1 MPGLVQ
7 KVFTLIGLL
16 KYGILLSLL
25 LIYLPLTALEKVPFT
40 TNYRVPGHDITGN
53 MFVELPAFGVFIA
66 TIFLLAVAWSVMFTE
81 GLIVNG
87 SENRFDKS
95 KAAYRKLQTIQAQS
109 PQDKHIPHWADLF
122 FAIPVTGWQFV
133 WFTVLLAGPSFVVIV
148 WRADSPIVAIFIAF
162 LAFVIDYV
170 GFILLCTPAALLDP
184 GDPPLRGFPLAES
197 IWSWFGFPLGGKPS
211 ADEKAA
217 MEAARWAHR
226 LFSWVVKKLR
236 LSYLIDPKTG
246 LAYPA
251 HFLSTVMVVVLTAL
265 WIGFDWVAYPGRFGI
280 ESAPVV
286 YVYAS
291 LLLFVW
297 LFAALNFHLGR
308 LHISSIVVLLI
319 FVIIGYSIFSVD
331 HEYGVTREQSKIDLP
346 SPVDAAKKSGP
357 NLVVV
362 ASAGG
367 GIWAAGWTTLALEKL
382 IGQRSQLAREIRL
395 LSTVSGGS
403 VGAAYFVQGL
413 LNDEKYRNK
422 GELSPDTLHQIRIK
436 ATSSS
441 LEATAYGVAF
451 RDFPR
456 LVTGG
461 IYHPTLDRG
470 YLLER
475 EWARIAAG
483 TVQEEGVKKGAK
495 EDGECWAD
503 LKKCSFLHLGE
514 PIGKGLIPAVI
525 FNATVMELGRR
536 LMITPLDFAPKGLG
550 RERGQTLADF
560 LFGNSLPGAAEPAAN
575 LPFWRAARLSATF
588 SFVSPAVR
596 TNVINKREGE
606 EESVWRQHLVD
617 GGYYDN
623 FGVASALDWLQPVL
637 ESRREGKDGLN
648 FSRVLIV
655 QLRGFAG
662 VPEEQIKPSPGAKA
676 ALIGPLD
683 ALFSIR
689 EGVAVSRNVID
700 VDRFIDRWNRELK
713 GKVELKTV
721 EFVPDSK
728 QTAGPLSWHLSK
740 KDIADLKASW
750 GKTPPGGQETP
761 ADWNQGIQDS
771 WCILA
776 NFLGSDPK
784 IKCENLKSVR
794 QRAN

>member
-1 MPGLVQ
+1 MPGPVQ
-7 KVFTLIGLL
+7 KFFTLIGLL
-16 KYGILLSLL
+16 KYGIVLSLL

-133 WFTVLLAGPSFVVIV
+133 FFTVVLGGPSFAIIV
-148 WRADSPIVAIFIAF
+148 WRADSPILALVISL
-162 LAFVIDYV
+162 LAFVIDYF
-170 GFILLCTPAALLDP
+170 GFIVLCTPAALLDP

-211 ADEKAA
+211 TDEKAA

-308 LHISSIVVLLI
+308 LHISSIAVLLI

-331 HEYGVTREQSKIDLP
+331 HEYDVVREAATRTPLT
-346 SPVDAAKKSGP
+346 PVDAAARSKGGA
-357 NLVVV
+357 NLVVI

-382 IGQRSQLAREIRL
+382 LAARPELVREIRL

-413 LNDEKYRNK
+413 LNDEKYRSK
-422 GELSPDTLHQIRIK
+422 AELS
-436 ATSSS
+436 
-441 LEATAYGVAF
+441 
-451 RDFPR
+451 
-456 LVTGG
+456 
-461 IYHPTLDRG
+461 
-470 YLLER
+470 
-475 EWARIAAG
+475 
-483 TVQEEGVKKGAK
+483 
-495 EDGECWAD
+495 
-503 LKKCSFLHLGE
+503 
-514 PIGKGLIPAVI
+514 
-525 FNATVMELGRR
+525 
-536 LMITPLDFAPKGLG
+536 
-550 RERGQTLADF
+550 
-560 LFGNSLPGAAEPAAN
+560 
-575 LPFWRAARLSATF
+575 
-588 SFVSPAVR
+588 
-596 TNVINKREGE
+596 
-606 EESVWRQHLVD
+606 
-617 GGYYDN
+617 
-623 FGVASALDWLQPVL
+623 
-637 ESRREGKDGLN
+637 
-648 FSRVLIV
+648 
-655 QLRGFAG
+655 
-662 VPEEQIKPSPGAKA
+662 
-676 ALIGPLD
+676 
-683 ALFSIR
+683 
-689 EGVAVSRNVID
+689 
-700 VDRFIDRWNRELK
+700 
-713 GKVELKTV
+713 
-721 EFVPDSK
+721 
-728 QTAGPLSWHLSK
+728 
-740 KDIADLKASW
+740 
-750 GKTPPGGQETP
+750 
-761 ADWNQGIQDS
+761 
-771 WCILA
+771 
-776 NFLGSDPK
+776 
-784 IKCENLKSVR
+784 
-794 QRAN
+794 